1 LTVQNLRFIRRG
13 LRFVAAPW
21 RSALAF
27 SILTPST
34 QQFRW
39 SESGKPKE
47 PIMQVRTLIA
57 ASALFS
63 ALFAAAAAQAA
74 PHNIV
79 KLPRVV
85 ITGKSVPAAQQVVT
99 LPRVVV
105 VGMSTTTL
113 QRQLLAAKAARSING

>member
-1 LTVQNLRFIRRG
+1 
-13 LRFVAAPW
+13 
-21 RSALAF
+21 
-27 SILTPST
+27 
-34 QQFRW
+34 
-39 SESGKPKE
+39 
-47 PIMQVRTLIA
+47 MQVRTLIA